1 MNKVLR
7 KYLSSIYSSSSFEAE
22 MKAKIS
28 QKCPP
33 TQGEE
38 GFLAKCFK
46 FFDIQNKGEVNFD
59 QFYRTVEKIGVII
72 ERQVLYDT
80 DFVVGL

>member
-1 MNKVLR
+1 M
-7 KYLSSIYSSSSFEAE
+7 
-22 MKAKIS
+22 

-33 TQGEE
+33 NQGEE

-59 QFYRTVEKIGVII
+59 QFYRTVEKVGVII
-72 ERQVLYDT
+72 TKEVRIPADT
-80 DFVVGL
+80 RYRTVRECSNTTIKTVMGN

>member
-1 MNKVLR
+1 
-7 KYLSSIYSSSSFEAE
+7 
-22 MKAKIS
+22 MKAKIA

-33 TQGEE
+33 NQGEE

-46 FFDIQNKGEVNFD
+46 FFDIHNKGEVNFE

-72 ERQVLYDT
+72 EKQVS
-80 DFVVGL
+80 